1 MARRIARLPR
11 MWQICCQCAPRPAVE
26 SELPRYLSAGRDA
39 WISQYC
45 CARAATLTRRRWSRR
60 TAYSSRASR
69 SVAATEPWVGRTHA
83 VGHRVTPLVRMN
95 SATAASQSCSGG
107 RCHNLSLIIVC
118 LVAAQFVS
126 RIGLAHRYL
135 VIDPLAATASFHGV
149 SSSNNAL
156 SLFGIPHVALAGRQ
170 ARDSS
175 GKVRRDILAR
185 RRYVLVGQNPF
196 RLPGSRLIAA
206 DAS

>member
-1 MARRIARLPR
+1 
-11 MWQICCQCAPRPAVE
+11 MWQICCPYAPRLAVE
-26 SELPRYLSAGRDA
+26 CELPRYLSAGRETR
-39 WISQYC
+39 ISQYC

-69 SVAATEPWVGRTHA
+69 SVSATEPWVGRTQA

-95 SATAASQSCSGG
+95 SATAASQSLSGLL
-107 RCHNLSLIIVC
+107 CHNLSLIIVRP
-118 LVAAQFVS
+118 VATQFVS

-135 VIDPLAATASFHGV
+135 VSNPLAATAGFHGV

-156 SLFGIPHVALAGRQ
+156 SLFGIPPVALAGRQ
-170 ARDSS
+170 AGDSS

-185 RRYVLVGQNPF
+185 RRYVLVGQNPPG
-196 RLPGSRLIAA
+196 LP
-206 DAS
+206 